1 MEKIKNSELMMR
13 NHYEWCRKEGRKT
26 SWYDEYQKEIALT
39 NKQKY
44 GKGVSRENK
53 KL

>member
-1 MEKIKNSELMMR
+1 MMR
-13 NHYEWCRKEGRKT
+13 NHYEWCKKEGRKT

>member
-1 MEKIKNSELMMR
+1 MEKLKNSELMMR
-13 NHYEWCRKEGRKT
+13 NHYEQCKKEGRKT